1 VPGGRPNLKLNVL
14 STFPGLP
21 QASANPVM
29 QAKVKDARESDN
41 RMDNGAGHRE
51 NCGERGKVET
61 FRINEACQESE
72 APGTGSACVLSEKRL
87 RGVLSG
93 SC

>member
-1 VPGGRPNLKLNVL
+1 
-14 STFPGLP
+14 
-21 QASANPVM
+21 M

-61 FRINEACQESE
+61 FRINEVSRESE
-72 APGTGSACVLSEKRL
+72 GSGTGSACVLSERRL

-93 SC
+93 NC